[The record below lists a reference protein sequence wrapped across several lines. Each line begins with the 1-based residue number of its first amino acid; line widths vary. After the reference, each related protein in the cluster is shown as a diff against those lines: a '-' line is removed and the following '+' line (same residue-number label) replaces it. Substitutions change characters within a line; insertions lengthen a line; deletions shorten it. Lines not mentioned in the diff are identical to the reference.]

1 MSIVVVRMQCIS
13 VDYTS
18 CGFVRLA
25 TSERRVPDFIALL
38 AFIGVGERKGKE
50 PATVR

>member
-1 MSIVVVRMQCIS
+1 MFLFEVRIQCIS
-13 VDYTS
+13 VDSTS

-38 AFIGVGERKGKE
+38 AFIGVGESKVKE